1 MPQAAMQTCVSSDLA
16 ADPLTLVWFKRDLRV
31 TDHPALQSAA
41 SGPGRVLPVY
51 IIEPDYWRLPDMSGR
66 HWGFIA
72 ECLHDLQ
79 ADLTRLGTPLALRVG
94 DAVETL
100 EDLRQKFGF
109 TQMISHIETGNLWS
123 FARDQRVANWAR
135 AQGVVWSELP
145 QSAVTRGI
153 ARANRWAERRGRFV
167 AEAVSPIPPVLRGVK
182 LEPGTLPSAASL
194 GLVEGRP
201 DTLQLGGRRQA
212 ERVLEDFLQRRG
224 QPYRRAMS
232 SPLSAEMACSRLS
245 PYLAYGAITVRE
257 VVQATARRQA
267 ELKGSRSG
275 WLSSLSSFQSRLA
288 WRDHFTQKLE
298 DQPDIE
304 TKCLHPAYEGLR
316 PEVPDPAL
324 FLAWKTGQTGVP
336 FVDACM
342 RYLIATGWL
351 NFRMRAMLMSF
362 ASYQLWLDWRS
373 TGLHLARLF
382 TDYEPGIHWPQV
394 QMQSGTT
401 GINTIR
407 IYNPVKQGLDQD
419 PDGIFTRRWVPELA
433 PVPDVFLQEPWRWDG
448 RGTLLGVAYPR
459 PVVDLKTAVS
469 QARDRVWAVRK
480 DRGFAAKAGQI
491 LTKHASRKD
500 SAGHFVNDRAPRRPR
515 RASGDDRQMSFD
527 L

>member
-1 MPQAAMQTCVSSDLA
+1 MQTCVSGETA
-16 ADPLTLVWFKRDLRV
+16 ADQVTLVWFKRDLRV
-31 TDHPALQSAA
+31 SDHPALQSAA
-41 SGPGRVLPVY
+41 SGAGQVLPVY

-66 HWGFIA
+66 HWDFIA
-72 ECLHDLQ
+72 DCLSDLQ
-79 ADLTRLGTPLALRVG
+79 TDLTRLGAPLALTEG
-94 DAVETL
+94 DAVEVL
-100 EDLRQKFGF
+100 EQLRQKFGF
-109 TQMISHIETGNLWS
+109 TRMTSHIETGNLWS
-123 FARDQRVANWAR
+123 FARDQKVADWAR
-135 AQGVVWSELP
+135 AQGVVWTELP

-153 ARANRWAERRGRFV
+153 ARANRWADRRGRFV
-167 AEAVSPIPPVLRGVK
+167 AEPLLPLSPALRGVK
-182 LEPGTLPSAASL
+182 LVPGALPCAAALGLSASRPGTLQA
-194 GLVEGRP
+194 
-201 DTLQLGGRRQA
+201 GGRRQA
-212 ERVLEDFLQRRG
+212 ERVLDDFLQRRG
-224 QPYRRAMS
+224 QAYRRAMS
-232 SPLSAEMACSRLS
+232 SPLSAETACSRLS

-267 ELKGSRSG
+267 ELKGSRNG
-275 WLSSLSSFQSRLA
+275 WLGSLSSFQSRLA

-304 TKCLHPAYEGLR
+304 SRCLHPAYEGLR
-316 PEVPDPAL
+316 PDVPDPAL
-324 FLAWKTGQTGVP
+324 LLAWQTGQTGVP

-373 TGLHLARLF
+373 TGVHLARMF

-459 PVVDLKTAVS
+459 PVVDLKAAVS

-480 DRGFAAKAGQI
+480 DSGFAGKAKQI
-491 LTKHASRKD
+491 VTKHASRKD
-500 SAGHFVNDRAPRRPR
+500 SAGHFVNDRAARTRRQ
-515 RASGDDRQMSFD
+515 ASGDGRQMSFD

>member
-1 MPQAAMQTCVSSDLA
+1 MQTGLSSEAVSKQANLI
-16 ADPLTLVWFKRDLRV
+16 WFKRDLRV
-31 TDHPALQSAA
+31 SDHPALQRAA
-41 SGPGRVLPVY
+41 SRGGPVLPVY

-66 HWGFIA
+66 HWRFIA
-72 ECLHDLQ
+72 ECLKDLQHDL
-79 ADLTRLGTPLALRVG
+79 TKLGAPLIIQVG

-100 EDLRQKFGF
+100 EHLRRQFGF
-109 TQMISHIETGNLWS
+109 TRMTSHIEPGNLWT
-123 FARDQRVANWAR
+123 FGRDRRVANWAR
-135 AQGVVWSELP
+135 AQGVIWTEVP
-145 QSAVTRGI
+145 QSAVTRGL
-153 ARANRWAERRGRFV
+153 ARGNRWADRRGRFV
-167 AEAVSPIPPVLRGVK
+167 GGTVAPVPSVLRGLKV
-182 LEPGTLPSAASL
+182 EPAAVPTAASL
-194 GLVEGRP
+194 GLTQTFR
-201 DTLQLGGRRQA
+201 DTSQTGGRRQA
-212 ERVLEDFLQRRG
+212 EQVLDDFLQRRG

-232 SPLSAEMACSRLS
+232 SPLTAETACSRLS

-267 ELKGSRSG
+267 DLKGSRDG
-275 WLSSLSSFQSRLA
+275 WLGSLSSFQSRLA

-304 TKCLHPAYEGLR
+304 TRCLHPAYAGLR
-316 PEVPDPAL
+316 PDVPDPVL
-324 FLAWKTGQTGVP
+324 LEAWKTGQTGVP

-362 ASYQLWLDWRS
+362 ASYQLWLDWRT

-419 PDGIFTRRWVPELA
+419 PDGLFTRRWVPELA
-433 PVPDVFLQEPWRWDG
+433 PVPDIFLQEPWRWNG
-448 RGTLLGVAYPR
+448 LGTLLDVRYPR
-459 PVVDLKTAVS
+459 PVVDLKAAVT
-469 QARDRVWAVRK
+469 QARDQVWAVRK
-480 DRGFAAKAGQI
+480 GNGFATEAGQI
-491 LTKHASRKD
+491 VTKHASRKD
-500 SAGHFVNDRAPRRPR
+500 GAGHFVNDRTPRRQR
-515 RASGDDRQMSFD
+515 RGSGDSRQMSFD